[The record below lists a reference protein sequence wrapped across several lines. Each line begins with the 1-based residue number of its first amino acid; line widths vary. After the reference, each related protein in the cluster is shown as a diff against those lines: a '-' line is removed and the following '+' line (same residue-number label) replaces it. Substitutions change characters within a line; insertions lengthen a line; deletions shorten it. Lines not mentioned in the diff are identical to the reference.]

1 MESNLK
7 IKIEFVMSTEINWW
21 LDLNPEMIN
30 LDSSI
35 S

>member
-1 MESNLK
+1 M
-7 IKIEFVMSTEINWW
+7 KIESVMSTEINWW